1 MGNVAVIEPR
11 QQQISSFEQM
21 QREAKLFAT
30 SPLVPAHLRQGTP
43 EQALANCYIAL
54 HMAKAMGENPLLVMQ
69 NIYIVS
75 GKAGWASQYVIARAN
90 ASGVFRGRINWKI
103 DRSDPQNLS
112 VTAYATLAD
121 TGEVVEATVDMRMA
135 KAEAW
140 TKNAKYQSMPEVMLR
155 YRSAGF
161 LVRWYCPDVMMGYQ
175 TVEEV
180 EDVAHSAAL
189 TQAAQPVTAA
199 DIIAQA
205 QDEPEG
211 AAHQPEPQTIDVQPE
226 PQPTKQAPAADL
238 PFMDY
243 EEAAALLGMAEN
255 VVDLNAAKDRLT
267 GFSWTIDER
276 AGLDDAYNDR
286 MRELKKPRR

>member
-1 MGNVAVIEPR
+1 MGNVAVIEQKP
-11 QQQISSFEQM
+11 QQISSFEQM

-90 ASGVFRGRINWKI
+90 ASGVFRGRINWRI

-112 VTAYATLAD
+112 VTAFATLAA
-121 TGEVVEATVDMRMA
+121 TGEVVEATADMRMA
-135 KAEAW
+135 KAEGW
-140 TKNAKYQSMPEVMLR
+140 TNNKKYQSMPEVMLR
-155 YRSAGF
+155 YRSASF

-189 TQAAQPVTAA
+189 TQTAQPVTAA
-199 DIIAQA
+199 DILAQA
-205 QDEPEG
+205 QNEPEE
-211 AAHQPEPQTIDVQPE
+211 ALRQDEPQTIDAQSE
-226 PQPTKQAPAADL
+226 PQPTPPPAADM

-243 EEAAALLGMAEN
+243 EEAVATLGMAET
-255 VVDLNAAKDRLT
+255 VIDLNSAKERLS
-267 GFSWTIDER
+267 GFTWSLDER
-276 AGLDDAYNDR
+276 AGIDETYNDR
-286 MRELKKPRR
+286 LRELKKPRR

>member
-1 MGNVAVIEPR
+1 MGNVAVIEQRP
-11 QQQISSFEQM
+11 QQLGTFEQM
-21 QREAKLFAT
+21 QREARLFAT

-90 ASGVFRGRINWKI
+90 ASGVFKGRINWKI
-103 DRSDPQNLS
+103 DRSNPQNLR

-121 TGEVVEATVDMRMA
+121 TGDVVEAAVDMAMA
-135 KAEAW
+135 KAEGW
-140 TKNAKYQSMPEVMLR
+140 TKNPKYQSMPEVMLR
-155 YRSAGF
+155 YRSAAF

-180 EDVAHSAAL
+180 EDVTHSAAM

-205 QDEPEG
+205 QGEPED
-211 AAHQPEPQTIDVQPE
+211 APQQPEPQTIDVQPE
-226 PQPTKQAPAADL
+226 PQPTAPAEAV
-238 PFMDY
+238 PAMDY
-243 EEAAALLGMAEN
+243 EDALSSLGMAET
-255 VVDLNAAKDRLT
+255 VVDLSSAWARVGACQWSD
-267 GFSWTIDER
+267 DEF
-276 AGLDDAYNDR
+276 AGLEAAYSDR
-286 MRELKKPRR
+286 MGQLKKPRR

>member
-1 MGNVAVIEPR
+1 MGNVAVIEQK

-90 ASGVFRGRINWKI
+90 ASGVFKGRINWRI
-103 DRSDPQNLS
+103 DRSDPQNLK

-135 KAEAW
+135 KAEGW
-140 TKNAKYQSMPEVMLR
+140 TNNKKYQSMPEVMLR
-155 YRSAGF
+155 YRSAAF

-189 TQAAQPVTAA
+189 TQTTQPVTAA
-199 DIIAQA
+199 DILAQA
-205 QDEPEG
+205 QDGPEE
-211 AAHQPEPQTIDVQPE
+211 ALRQDE
-226 PQPTKQAPAADL
+226 PQPTPPPAAE
-238 PFMDY
+238 PQFMDY
-243 EEAAALLGMAEN
+243 EEAVATLGMAET
-255 VVDLNAAKDRLT
+255 VIDLNSAKERLGSFT
-267 GFSWTIDER
+267 WSLDEQAGIDE
-276 AGLDDAYNDR
+276 AYNDR
-286 MRELKKPRR
+286 LRELKKPRR